1 MQRDSGGPLLCKR
14 QDIWYLTGKT
24 SMTSCEISN
33 KLLWNAK
40 LNRFMFTESNL
51 RFQVSS
57 VGAMDAERQDS
68 PQCTLTFLSSSHPGG
83 WKLTAIFE
91 KHDILY

>member
-24 SMTSCEISN
+24 SMPSCEISN

-68 PQCTLTFLSSSHPGG
+68 PQYTLTFLSSSHPGG
-83 WKLTAIFE
+83 
-91 KHDILY
+91 